1 MWPSCSTRSFL
12 VACRFSLHRMCYNML
27 ETIKK
32 LLHAGAQR
40 DFLRQMDEEDAG
52 P

>member
-27 ETIKK
+27 ETINK

-40 DFLRQMDEEDAG
+40 DILRLMDEEDAG